1 MEDFL
6 ANFDYLDICHV
17 LEAPGGPSGPT
28 STTSHVTLN
37 HHPHHGGVN
46 HHGNFLPEPVAPPI
60 LQPPLQNPQLFN
72 VSRFFGRWIRGVTA
86 GGRPFVRASHW
97 ANPQFVL
104 HLPTPDSGD
113 PEGLASI
120 VVALLQSDARPLRH
134 RAPRLL
140 SIGFVL
146 YRVSQRY
153 KIS

>member
-17 LEAPGGPSGPT
+17 LEPPSGDVGGGSGGGKLFCGALVATGNHQAPVGPAVEAW
-28 STTSHVTLN
+28 TT
-37 HHPHHGGVN
+37 P
-46 HHGNFLPEPVAPPI
+46 
-60 LQPPLQNPQLFN
+60 
-72 VSRFFGRWIRGVTA
+72 RFFGRWVRGVTA

-97 ANPQFVL
+97 ANPQFVVRL
-104 HLPTPDSGD
+104 LTPDVGD
-113 PEGLASI
+113 PEGLAAL

-146 YRVSQRY
+146 YRVRRSALP
-153 KIS
+153 SGT